1 MRKFYDERGHFVTE
15 TELQAEFEQMENP
28 DGRTFEQYI
37 EACMDHNGGT
47 LEAVGN
53 GPDWAVEFTMNGETV
68 NIGEGWGLSLMVAER
83 IVEDLEYQGIE
94 GTIVQNDWDFTE

>member
-15 TELQAEFEQMENP
+15 AELQAEFEQMENP

-68 NIGEGWGLSLMVAER
+68 NIEEDRSLSLMVAEQ
-83 IVEDLEYQGIE
+83 IVRDMKYQGIE

>member
-15 TELQAEFEQMENP
+15 AELQAEFEQMENP

-53 GPDWAVEFTMNGETV
+53 GPD
-68 NIGEGWGLSLMVAER
+68 
-83 IVEDLEYQGIE
+83 
-94 GTIVQNDWDFTE
+94 DWDFTE